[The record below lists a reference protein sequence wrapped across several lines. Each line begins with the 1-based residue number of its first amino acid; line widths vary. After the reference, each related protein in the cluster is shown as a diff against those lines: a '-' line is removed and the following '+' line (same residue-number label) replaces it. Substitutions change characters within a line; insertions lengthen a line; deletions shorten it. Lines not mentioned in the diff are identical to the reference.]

1 FELAAEGAPRA
12 GTGVATRWARAKV
25 ESLTDTL
32 HENAD
37 PESVRRA
44 VIGVAIPFGI
54 VTRYTSL
61 VAVEEFPTATG
72 DSVPVRV
79 ANGQPLGLTL
89 PGDLPQGGTAEPL
102 LLLAGIVLAGLG
114 GACLL
119 RLRRPA

>member
-1 FELAAEGAPRA
+1 M
-12 GTGVATRWARAKV
+12 ATRWARAKV
-25 ESLTDTL
+25 ESLMDTL

-44 VIGVAIPFGI
+44 VIDVSIPFGI

-72 DSVPVRV
+72 DAVPVRV
-79 ANGQPLGLTL
+79 ANGLPLGPGL

-114 GACLL
+114 GVVLFYL
-119 RLRRPA
+119 RFWA